1 MVPSVATLLRWIAR
15 PDINK
20 LLDLTASVKLMVMT
34 PESKSKSNPARPGL
48 VVSDSTLLTALA
60 LVLLIATISN
70 PLVSVIAVE
79 GNDINVFK
87 MLVPRLLVLLRSF
100 KSSFA
105 SIS

>member
-1 MVPSVATLLRWIAR
+1 MVPSVATLLRWITR

-34 PESKSKSNPARPGL
+34 PESISKSNPARPGL

-70 PLVSVIAVE
+70 PLVSAIAVE

-87 MLVPRLLVLLRSF
+87 MLVARLLVLLRSF